1 MIRLVVALVVSLALH
16 PRAPAASARQRSLAA
31 ATVAPHG
38 VPAVVDAALALPSL
52 ALPSLALR
60 LEAPPIALGTLATLR
75 SRVATCRI
83 WLFCQRLLC

>member
-52 ALPSLALR
+52 ALR